1 VAESHELEP
10 AQRHVH
16 LMEMSVV
23 AAAVFNA
30 FAHDEDA
37 FAHDEDAF
45 AHDELVRQRRAYSA
59 GVSMP
64 RAECGR
70 SSFHPG
76 CVMDG

>member
-1 VAESHELEP
+1 MAELHELEP
-10 AQRHVH
+10 AQRHLH
-16 LMEMSVV
+16 LMEKSVV
-23 AAAVFNA
+23 AAAVFA
-30 FAHDEDA
+30 A

-45 AHDELVRQRRAYSA
+45 AHDELVRQRRAYSL